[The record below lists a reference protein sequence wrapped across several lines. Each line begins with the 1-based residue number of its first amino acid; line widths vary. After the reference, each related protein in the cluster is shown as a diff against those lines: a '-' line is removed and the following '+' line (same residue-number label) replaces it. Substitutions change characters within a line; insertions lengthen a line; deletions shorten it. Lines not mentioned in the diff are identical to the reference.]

1 MCHNARMNQ
10 GDDKPQSPERR
21 RLIAA
26 AGAGLS
32 LLAPGRVFASA
43 TPILERAVPRS
54 GERLPVV
61 GLGTWQSFDVPD
73 HGDSFETAGQVLHR
87 FVAHGGRVVDTSPM
101 YGRAE
106 AALGELAR
114 LHGVGE
120 RLFLATKLWTTGRE
134 FGERQLARSFE
145 LLGRGRLDLV
155 QVHNLRDLHTQLE
168 ILREARAAG
177 RVRYLGI
184 THYQADAHPRMQ
196 RWVEGGGIDVV
207 QVNYSLAEPQ
217 AGDGLLDACAHHGVA
232 VLVNRAFQ
240 EGAMFARVHRRPLP
254 RIAHELDAESHA
266 QLFLKWILGH
276 PAVTCVLTG
285 TRNPDHIVENL
296 AAGREPLPDAAQR
309 RAIAD
314 WFAGL

>member
-1 MCHNARMNQ
+1 MNR
-10 GDDKPQSPERR
+10 GDEWPKSLQRR

-32 LLAPGRVFASA
+32 LLATRGVFASG
-43 TPILERAVPRS
+43 TPILERAMPRT

-73 HGDSFETAGQVLHR
+73 HGDSFETAGLVLRR
-87 FVAHGGRVVDTSPM
+87 FVAQGGRVVDTSPM

-114 LHGVGE
+114 LHGLGD

-134 FGERQLARSFE
+134 FGERQLARSLG

-155 QVHNLRDLHTQLE
+155 QVHNLRDLHTQLG

-177 RVRYLGI
+177 QVRYLGI
-184 THYQADAHPRMQ
+184 THFQADAHPRMQ
-196 RWVEGGGIDVV
+196 RFVERGGIDVV

-240 EGAMFARVHRRPLP
+240 EGAMFARVQGHPLP
-254 RIAHELDAESHA
+254 PVAADLEARTPA

-296 AAGREPLPDAAQR
+296 AAGSGPLPDPAQR